1 MSPNVQPASAALTK
15 DEAEAIIRPK
25 AFDTGPLLV
34 NLNALQSLRFATAK
48 RSMVEVTTSQK
59 KEMFLRTLSR
69 GFINRL
75 QKLLRRNVRQA
86 ISRRQRTRV
95 RTGVRFSTC
104 PKFIIHAVYLAI
116 AVAVVGSRPRRT
128 RTDRFGFASGAAAAL
143 YLNQRVA

>member
-34 NLNALQSLRFATAK
+34 NLNALQSLRFATTK
-48 RSMVEVTTSQK
+48 QSMVEVTTSQK
-59 KEMFLRTLSR
+59 KEMFLSTLSR

-95 RTGVRFSTC
+95 
-104 PKFIIHAVYLAI
+104 
-116 AVAVVGSRPRRT
+116 
-128 RTDRFGFASGAAAAL
+128 
-143 YLNQRVA
+143 